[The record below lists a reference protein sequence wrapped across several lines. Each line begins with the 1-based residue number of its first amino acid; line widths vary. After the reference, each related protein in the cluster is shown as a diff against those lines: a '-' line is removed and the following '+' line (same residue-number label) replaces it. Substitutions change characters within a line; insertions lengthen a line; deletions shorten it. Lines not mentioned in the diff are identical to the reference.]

1 MRKLAIVT
9 THPIQYY
16 IPVFQ
21 LLAKHIPLKV
31 FYTGGTAGMNKYDK
45 GFNKRISW
53 DIPLLQGYDF
63 EFIPNYAYSPGSH
76 HFLGILNLNAAR
88 QIRNFSPSTLLI
100 YGWAYLS
107 HLTLIL
113 SFKHKLPILFRG
125 DSKLIQGKSRIK
137 GFLKCLLLRRTY
149 RHVYKALYV
158 GTANCAYFN
167 TYGLTE
173 LQLAF
178 APHAIDNIRFSE
190 DRSSE
195 VHSLRQELG
204 IRAEEIVV
212 LFTGKL
218 LEIKNPALL
227 INAFCSMNIPDT
239 HLLIVGSG
247 LLEQELKILA
257 SRKSSSRSIHFL
269 PFQNQSR
276 MPVIY
281 QACDLFCIPTK
292 APGET
297 WGLAVNEAMAAGR
310 AILASDEVGSAVDL
324 VSAENGLIFKSDN
337 LIDLTQKLT
346 GLVASKNE
354 LTRLGENSK
363 QKIAEWSLE
372 KQVHQILAQVN

>member
-1 MRKLAIVT
+1 MRKLAIVI

-31 FYTGGTAGMNKYDK
+31 FYTAGMAGINKYDK

-53 DIPLLQGYDF
+53 DIPLLQGYDY

-88 QIRNFSPSTLLI
+88 QIRNFNPSTLLI

-125 DSKLIQGKSRIK
+125 DSKLIQGKSRITD
-137 GFLKCLLLRRTY
+137 FLKSLLLRRTY

-158 GTANCAYFN
+158 GTANRAYFN

-173 LQLAF
+173 PQLAF

-218 LEIKNPALL
+218 MENKNPALL
-227 INAFCSMNIPDT
+227 IKAFCSMNIPDT

-247 LLEQELKILA
+247 LLEQELKNLA

-281 QACDLFCIPTK
+281 QACDL
-292 APGET
+292 
-297 WGLAVNEAMAAGR
+297 L
-310 AILASDEVGSAVDL
+310 
-324 VSAENGLIFKSDN
+324 
-337 LIDLTQKLT
+337 
-346 GLVASKNE
+346 SK
-354 LTRLGENSK
+354 
-363 QKIAEWSLE
+363 KI
-372 KQVHQILAQVN
+372 II

>member
-1 MRKLAIVT
+1 MRKLAIVI

-53 DIPLLQGYDF
+53 DIPLLQGYDY

-88 QIRNFSPSTLLI
+88 QIRNFNPSTLLI

-125 DSKLIQGKSRIK
+125 DSKLIQGKSRITD
-137 GFLKCLLLRRTY
+137 FLKSLLLRRTY

-158 GTANCAYFN
+158 GTANRAYFN

-173 LQLAF
+173 PQLAF

-218 LEIKNPALL
+218 MENKNPALL
-227 INAFCSMNIPDT
+227 IKAFCSMNIPDT